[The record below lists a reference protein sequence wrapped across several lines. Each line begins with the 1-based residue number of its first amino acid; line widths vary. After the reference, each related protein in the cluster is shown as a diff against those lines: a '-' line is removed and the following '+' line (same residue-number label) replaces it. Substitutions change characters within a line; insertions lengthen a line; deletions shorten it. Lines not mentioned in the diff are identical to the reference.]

1 MSARAR
7 MIPSC
12 VMVFCA
18 GFLMQAQLAAQDSA
32 PQFTLSGTSTVRAWS
47 CPAQGIMTVTPGR
60 ASEPAPG
67 FPTGV
72 QTVAITVPVKAI
84 ECEEEDMREH
94 LREAL
99 NEPTHPE
106 IVYQLEQYTLTGN
119 NTAQTTGTITIAGV
133 TRPIQFDV
141 RLTPSSQGMRSVG
154 ETTIDMTEFNIT
166 PPSLW
171 LGMLNVGKIVR
182 VRFEAV
188 LPPSD

>member
-12 VMVFCA
+12 VMVCGA
-18 GFLMQAQLAAQDSA
+18 GVLMQAQVAAQDSA

-60 ASEPAPG
+60 ASEPVPG

-72 QTVAITVPVKAI
+72 QTVAITVPVRAI

-99 NEPTHPE
+99 DEPAHPE

-119 NTAQTTGTITIAGV
+119 NTAQTSGTITISGV
-133 TRPIQFDV
+133 TRPIAFDV
-141 RLTPSSQGMRSVG
+141 QLTPSAQGVRSVG
-154 ETTIDMTEFNIT
+154 DTTINMTDFNIT

-171 LGMLNVGKIVR
+171 LGMLNVGELVR

-188 LPPSD
+188 LPPSE

>member
-7 MIPSC
+7 MIPSG
-12 VMVFCA
+12 VMVCCA
-18 GFLMQAQLAAQDSA
+18 GLLMQAPVAAQDSA
-32 PQFTLSGTSTVRAWS
+32 AQFTLSGTSTVRAWS
-47 CPAQGIMTVTPGR
+47 CPAQGIMKVTPGTS
-60 ASEPAPG
+60 SEPVPG

-72 QTVAITVPVKAI
+72 QTVAITVPVLAI
-84 ECEEEDMREH
+84 ECEEEDMRQH

-99 NEPTHPE
+99 NEPAHPE

-119 NTAQTTGTITIAGV
+119 DTAQTKGTITIAGV
-133 TRPIQFDV
+133 TRPIEFDV
-141 RLTPSSQGMRSVG
+141 RLTPSSQGVRSVG
-154 ETTIDMTEFNIT
+154 ETTINMTDFNIT

-171 LGMLNVGKIVR
+171 LGMLNVGEMVR